1 MSVTIGITTYDRIEL
16 LEDTINS
23 VLKQTF
29 SDFKIIV
36 GNDNPQRTLSF
47 DNLRIPRD
55 ERIEF
60 VNHKINLGEIE
71 NLNWLMDKA
80 STRYFTWLADDDILH
95 PRFLEILLP
104 ILENESECNAVYTN
118 YLSDAIPPDSFSE
131 STVVQDFKRYTTQ
144 EFLLRYSNRS
154 LILIGCYGLFVLE
167 KLREMGGFRHLGSG
181 YSPGGDTLIPI
192 LLSKNSSIYYLDQKL
207 VFFRSHPNSM
217 SINSDSMDSFIT
229 AEIDFINYAS
239 SVIAECSPDARKR
252 IYSHFRMWFQDNH
265 FTVARRQS
273 GSEFISLASQFIKSE
288 CQNFSLF
295 RKYKIG
301 FLLDIRFFAS
311 AIHRLVLRFLGDS
324 IFPEKRRKIQSL
336 FKR

>member
-1 MSVTIGITTYDRIEL
+1 M
-16 LEDTINS
+16 
-23 VLKQTF
+23 
-29 SDFKIIV
+29 
-36 GNDNPQRTLSF
+36 
-47 DNLRIPRD
+47 
-55 ERIEF
+55 
-60 VNHKINLGEIE
+60 
-71 NLNWLMDKA
+71 
-80 STRYFTWLADDDILH
+80 H

-131 STVVQDFKRYTTQ
+131 STVVQDFTRYTTQ

-192 LLSKNSSIYYLDQKL
+192 LLSKNSSIYYLDQQL

-239 SVIAECSPDARKR
+239 GVIAECAPDIGKR
-252 IYSHFRMWFQDNH
+252 IYSQFRMWFQDNH

-273 GSEFISLASQFIKSE
+273 GSKLSRLVSQFIKSE
-288 CQNFSLF
+288 SQNYSLF
-295 RKYKIG
+295 RKFEIG
-301 FLLDIRFFAS
+301 FLLDVRFFAS
-311 AIHRLVLRFLGDS
+311 AIRRLVLRILGDA
-324 IFPEKRRKIQSL
+324 IFPVTRRKLQFFFRL
-336 FKR
+336 